1 MREAV
6 LILSDLHLGHAAS
19 RIKSAEQLRPLLEGA
34 GSVVFNGDTF
44 QELSRDF
51 RPRSEVLMAE
61 LRGLC
66 DELGVEPVFLSGN
79 HDPIWEGKGWV
90 ELCGGKIIA
99 THGDA
104 VMRGGSPWSRES
116 IARSEQVRELWA
128 ENPRAEYDPG
138 ERLKMAKKM
147 AMLLRPPKIPKG
159 RTIFRR
165 VMDAINPPRRA
176 FEILRVWWQQPD
188 AVAEFARHYF
198 PKAEVMVVGHFH
210 SRGVWCRSGRLV
222 VNTGAFVYPHHS
234 LWVSYEDGWLKVG
247 AIREEKGV
255 FVCDEALWVW
265 RFA

>member
-1 MREAV
+1 MREPV

-19 RIKSAEQLRPLLEGA
+19 RINSAEQLRPLLEGA
-34 GSVVFNGDTF
+34 ATVVFNGDTF
-44 QELSRDF
+44 QELASDF
-51 RPRSEVLMAE
+51 RPRSEALMAE

-66 DELGVEPVFLSGN
+66 DELGVEPVFLPGN
-79 HDPIWEGKGWV
+79 HDPGWEGKGWA
-90 ELCGGKIIA
+90 ELAGGKIIA
-99 THGDA
+99 THGDS

-116 IARSEQVRELWA
+116 IARSEGVCELWS

-147 AMLLRPPKIPKG
+147 AMLLRPPKMPKG

-165 VMDAINPPRRA
+165 AMDAINPPRRA
-176 FEILRVWWQQPD
+176 FEILRVWWQQPE
-188 AVAEFARHYF
+188 AVADFARHYF

-234 LWVSYEDGWLKVG
+234 LWVSYEDGLLKVG
-247 AIREEKGV
+247 KATEKEGS
-255 FVCDEALWVW
+255 FVRLDPLGVW
-265 RFA
+265 RFD